1 MPQKFISTS
10 KFINILQQLLIVVNV
25 CVYFLS
31 RVGLLIDSCL
41 ERYNWFDWN
50 NTGKMVLPDST
61 HKYIAANRDK
71 DMEAATKVGGHH

>member
-1 MPQKFISTS
+1 MPRKYSSTS
-10 KFINILQQLLIVVNV
+10 KFAGLFCEWSELLD
-25 CVYFLS
+25 YFPLS
-31 RVGLLIDSCL
+31 RDSCL

-61 HKYIAANRDK
+61 LKYIAANRDK